1 MSIHG
6 PERDHGPA
14 TGVDGPGLR
23 HRGSRRLCTLALLP
37 LLPLLMALLLPSP
50 VAQGET
56 DLERINRQRMEEV
69 RRQMEAARERKARLA
84 RERAALQK
92 ELADLRD
99 RLREVAARRQ
109 KAESEIE
116 ALQARI
122 RRLNREIATLKRELG
137 TSRQGLAQLLA
148 ALQRLRRDP
157 PPPFVTRPDDVLA
170 AVRGAI
176 LLSAAVPALDAR
188 ARDLAARIARLR
200 QLEARLSAARLEMT
214 RSLKHLA
221 EVRLEMDGLL
231 ARKQTLAE
239 RLDERLKEQE
249 ARIRTLARRARTLNE
264 LIAAIRREEK
274 RRAEEEARRRAEEE
288 RRKREAT
295 AVAANAA
302 RAQEE
307 TAHKSALAPPRAR
320 PPVPWPPRRR
330 FSAQKGRLPWPAQGR
345 LIAKF
350 GEKLPIGGRSRGL
363 YLSTLPRASVVAPA
377 DVRVQMAGP
386 FRTYGQLLI
395 LDAGEGYTI
404 LLAGLARTSVRQGQV
419 IRAGEPLG
427 EMGLRPAPATLT
439 GRRMEDDRP
448 ILYMELRHKGRP
460 VNIGRWWRGARQEA
474 RK

>member
-1 MSIHG
+1 MSARCQRTARHTDS
-6 PERDHGPA
+6 PPPA
-14 TGVDGPGLR
+14 RRTDRSTPAPAR
-23 HRGSRRLCTLALLP
+23 RGR
-37 LLPLLMALLLPSP
+37 ALLLLSLLAGLMLPSLQ
-50 VAQGET
+50 AGAET

-122 RRLNREIATLKRELG
+122 RRLNREIAALKKELG

-157 PPPFVTRPDDVLA
+157 PPPFVTRPDDALA

-176 LLSAAVPALDAR
+176 LLAAAVPALDAR

-221 EVRLEMDGLL
+221 EVRMEMDGLL
-231 ARKQTLAE
+231 ARKRALAE
-239 RLDERLKEQE
+239 RLDERLKAQE
-249 ARIRTLARRARTLNE
+249 ARIQALARRARTLNE

-288 RRKREAT
+288 RRKREA
-295 AVAANAA
+295 AAK
-302 RAQEE
+302 AQEE
-307 TAHKSALAPPRAR
+307 TDRKTAPAPPVAR

-345 LIAKF
+345 LIAGF

-363 YLSTLPRASVVAPA
+363 YLSTLPRASVVAPV

-427 EMGLRPAPATLT
+427 EMGIRPAPATLT

>member
-1 MSIHG
+1 
-6 PERDHGPA
+6 
-14 TGVDGPGLR
+14 
-23 HRGSRRLCTLALLP
+23 
-37 LLPLLMALLLPSP
+37 
-50 VAQGET
+50 
-56 DLERINRQRMEEV
+56 
-69 RRQMEAARERKARLA
+69 MEAARERKERLA

-122 RRLNREIATLKRELG
+122 RRLNREIAALKKELG

-157 PPPFVTRPDDVLA
+157 PPPFVTRPDDALA

-221 EVRLEMDGLL
+221 EVRMEMDGLL
-231 ARKQTLAE
+231 ARKRALAE
-239 RLDERLKEQE
+239 RLDERLKAQE
-249 ARIRTLARRARTLNE
+249 ARIQALARRARTLNE

-288 RRKREAT
+288 RRKREA
-295 AVAANAA
+295 AAK
-302 RAQEE
+302 AQEE
-307 TAHKSALAPPRAR
+307 TDRKTAPAPPVAR

-345 LIAKF
+345 LIAGF

-363 YLSTLPRASVVAPA
+363 YLSTLPRASVVAPV

-427 EMGLRPAPATLT
+427 EMGIRPAPATLT

>member
-1 MSIHG
+1 MSA
-6 PERDHGPA
+6 RSANSDFPA
-14 TGVDGPGLR
+14 RTQGRPTGTAPTGCRRRSVPLMLLGGL
-23 HRGSRRLCTLALLP
+23 LAG
-37 LLPLLMALLLPSP
+37 LLLPYSLV
-50 VAQGET
+50 VAET
-56 DLERINRQRMEEV
+56 DLERIHRQRMEEV

-84 RERAALQK
+84 RERAALQR

-109 KAESEIE
+109 KTESEIE

-122 RRLNREIATLKRELG
+122 RRLNREIATLRKELA

-157 PPPFVTRPDDVLA
+157 PPPFVTRPDDALA

-188 ARDLAARIARLR
+188 ARDLAMRITRLR
-200 QLEARLSAARLEMT
+200 QLEARLSAARLDMT

-221 EVRLEMDGLL
+221 EVRLEMDDLL
-231 ARKQTLAE
+231 ARKRALAE
-239 RLDERLKEQE
+239 RLDERLKVQA
-249 ARIRTLARRARTLNE
+249 ARIQALARRARTLNE
-264 LIAAIRREEK
+264 LIAAIRREEQ
-274 RRAEEEARRRAEEE
+274 RRAEEEARRKAAE
-288 RRKREAT
+288 
-295 AVAANAA
+295 AA
-302 RAQEE
+302 RQRQEAD
-307 TAHKSALAPPRAR
+307 TLPPPGAGAGSGKAASGPFALR

-330 FSAQKGRLPWPAQGR
+330 FSTRKGRLPWPAQGR
-345 LIAKF
+345 LIAGF
-350 GEKLPIGGRSRGL
+350 GETLPIGGRSRGL
-363 YLSTLPRASVVAPA
+363 YLSTLPRASVVAPV

-427 EMGLRPAPATLT
+427 EMGTRPAPATLT
-439 GRRMEDDRP
+439 GKRMEESRP

-460 VNIGRWWRGARQEA
+460 VDIGRWWRGARQEA
-474 RK
+474 RRK